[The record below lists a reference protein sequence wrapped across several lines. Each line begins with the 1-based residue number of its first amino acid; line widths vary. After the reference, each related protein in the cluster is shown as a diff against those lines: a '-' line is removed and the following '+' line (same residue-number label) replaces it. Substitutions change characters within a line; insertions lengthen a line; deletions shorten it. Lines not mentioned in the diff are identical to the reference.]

1 MKQADLGPLH
11 LVEDDQAM
19 AHLLGFLRDQ
29 PVIAIDTEADGFHSY
44 REHVCL
50 IQITAGE
57 EDFIID
63 PLAKVDI
70 SGLGEV
76 LADERRIKLF
86 HDSEF
91 DILIMKR
98 DHGFEFRGLF
108 DTRVAAAVLGS
119 AAPGLASVLD
129 DHFGVK
135 LDKSMQR
142 SDWSQRP
149 LSQKQIDY
157 ARLDTHYLIPLYHE
171 QRASLAER
179 DLTMVLD
186 TECRRLEA
194 IEPPPHEFKPDEF
207 VRIKGAR
214 NLRPQA
220 RTILKDLYI
229 LRDRLAQERDVPPFR
244 VIANHTMLDLAEH
257 RPRTVAG
264 LGEIKGCS
272 GLIRSRYGK
281 EIVDT
286 IEAALAKE
294 PIRQWPSAPRKPG
307 ADYLD
312 EEASELNDRLKQIR
326 KKASDR
332 RSIEAA
338 YLLHRSALARIATAR
353 PKDET
358 TLQKVGQLAPWQMD
372 WFADPLLACVAK
384 FEADLKAGTALPKGN
399 SRRRRN

>member
-244 VIANHTMLDLAEH
+244 VIANHTMLDLAEQ

-272 GLIRSRYGK
+272 GLI
-281 EIVDT
+281 
-286 IEAALAKE
+286 
-294 PIRQWPSAPRKPG
+294 
-307 ADYLD
+307 
-312 EEASELNDRLKQIR
+312 
-326 KKASDR
+326 
-332 RSIEAA
+332 
-338 YLLHRSALARIATAR
+338 
-353 PKDET
+353 
-358 TLQKVGQLAPWQMD
+358 
-372 WFADPLLACVAK
+372 
-384 FEADLKAGTALPKGN
+384 
-399 SRRRRN
+399 